1 MSRYNIGIRYCGGC
15 NPAYDRSRLVAQ
27 LLSRFPE
34 IAIQYDP
41 ECYCALWIVVNGCL
55 TGCAD
60 SSRLPG
66 DEICVIRQP
75 SDLKQAVQKIQEL
88 IDRGNSGESG
98 DSEAQPAGGG
108 DPRQPEDSNAQP
120 AGGTD
125 SRQPED
131 GEAQPAGGTGPR
143 QLEDSEAQQRMRPR
157 IAVGAWASLTHTFTE
172 EEVCRFA
179 ELTQDA
185 SRMHLDRG
193 FARTTLYH
201 RPVVHGV
208 FVSSLLSGVMGTELP
223 GEGTVLLEESV
234 RYLAP
239 VYPGE
244 TVCAEIRVTGI
255 QEYPN
260 HYCCLLQGVCTKEDH
275 TRAVEAEYRQLL
287 LKRLFPPE
295 TVQVEQAPM
304 EQKEE
309 KS

>member
-27 LLSRFPE
+27 LLRRFPE

-41 ECYCALWIVVNGCL
+41 ERYCALWIVVNGCL

-60 SSRLPG
+60 SSLPG

-75 SDLKQAVQKIQEL
+75 ADLKQAVRKIQGL
-88 IDRGNSGESG
+88 IDREDSRKSGNSDAQRSGGSDRWQPGSG
-98 DSEAQPAGGG
+98 DVPQSEAGS
-108 DPRQPEDSNAQP
+108 PRQS
-120 AGGTD
+120 G
-125 SRQPED
+125 D

-157 IAVGAWASLTHTFTE
+157 IAVGACASLTHTFTE

>member
-98 DSEAQPAGGG
+98 DSDAQPAGGG
-108 DPRQPEDSNAQP
+108 DPRQPEDGNAQQSE
-120 AGGTD
+120 
-125 SRQPED
+125 SR
-131 GEAQPAGGTGPR
+131 EAQK
-143 QLEDSEAQQRMRPR
+143 RMRPK
-157 IAVGAWASLTHTFTE
+157 IAVGAWTSLTHTFTE

>member
-27 LLSRFPE
+27 LLQRFPE

-41 ECYCALWIVVNGCL
+41 ERYCALWIVVNGCL

-60 SSRLPG
+60 SSSLPG

-75 SDLKQAVQKIQEL
+75 ADLKQAVQKIQEL
-88 IDRGNSGESG
+88 IDRGNSGKSG
-98 DSEAQPAGGG
+98 
-108 DPRQPEDSNAQP
+108 DSNAQP

-131 GEAQPAGGTGPR
+131 
-143 QLEDSEAQQRMRPR
+143 SEAQQRMRTR

>member
-1 MSRYNIGIRYCGGC
+1 
-15 NPAYDRSRLVAQ
+15 
-27 LLSRFPE
+27 
-34 IAIQYDP
+34 
-41 ECYCALWIVVNGCL
+41 
-55 TGCAD
+55 
-60 SSRLPG
+60 
-66 DEICVIRQP
+66 
-75 SDLKQAVQKIQEL
+75 
-88 IDRGNSGESG
+88 
-98 DSEAQPAGGG
+98 
-108 DPRQPEDSNAQP
+108 
-120 AGGTD
+120 
-125 SRQPED
+125 
-131 GEAQPAGGTGPR
+131 
-143 QLEDSEAQQRMRPR
+143 MRTR

-185 SRMHLDRG
+185 SRMHLDRA

>member
-27 LLSRFPE
+27 LLRRFPE

-41 ECYCALWIVVNGCL
+41 ERYCALWIVVNGCL

-60 SSRLPG
+60 SSSLPG

-75 SDLKQAVQKIQEL
+75 ADLKQAVQKIQEL
-88 IDRGNSGESG
+88 IDRGNSGKSG
-98 DSEAQPAGGG
+98 DSNAQTAEGG
-108 DPRQPEDSNAQP
+108 DPRQPEDGTAQQSE
-120 AGGTD
+120 
-125 SRQPED
+125 SR
-131 GEAQPAGGTGPR
+131 EAQE
-143 QLEDSEAQQRMRPR
+143 QMRPK
-157 IAVGAWASLTHTFTE
+157 ISVGARACLPHTFTE
-172 EEVCRFA
+172 EEICRFA

-295 TVQVEQAPM
+295 TVQVEQVPM

>member
-1 MSRYNIGIRYCGGC
+1 MNRYDIGIRYCGGC

-34 IAIQYDP
+34 ITIQYDP
-41 ECYCALWIVVNGCL
+41 ECCCALWIVVNGCL

-60 SSRLPG
+60 SSSLPG

-75 SDLKQAVQKIQEL
+75 ADLKQAVRKIQGL
-88 IDRGNSGESG
+88 IDREDSRKSGNSDAQRSGGSDRWQPGAGDVPQSEAGSPRQSG
-98 DSEAQPAGGG
+98 DGDAQKAGGSDSQQPENREAQGLTRAKI
-108 DPRQPEDSNAQP
+108 R
-120 AGGTD
+120 
-125 SRQPED
+125 R
-131 GEAQPAGGTGPR
+131 
-143 QLEDSEAQQRMRPR
+143 
-157 IAVGAWASLTHTFTE
+157 GARASLTHTFTE
-172 EEVCRFA
+172 EEVRRFA
-179 ELTQDA
+179 ELTLDGN
-185 SRMHLDRG
+185 RMHLDRS
-193 FARTTLYH
+193 FARNTLYH

-208 FVSSLLSGVMGTELP
+208 FVSSLLSAVMGTKLP

-239 VYPGE
+239 VYPGD
-244 TVCAEIRVTGI
+244 TICAEIQVTGI

-260 HYCCLLQGVCTKEDH
+260 HYCCTLQGVCTKEDH

-295 TVQVEQAPM
+295 TVQM

-309 KS
+309 NE

>member
-27 LLSRFPE
+27 LLRRFPE

-41 ECYCALWIVVNGCL
+41 ERYCALWIVVNGCL

-60 SSRLPG
+60 SSSLPG

-75 SDLKQAVQKIQEL
+75 ADLKQAVQKIQEL
-88 IDRGNSGESG
+88 IDRGNSGKSG
-98 DSEAQPAGGG
+98 DSHAQPAGGT
-108 DPRQPEDSNAQP
+108 DSRQPGDSNAQP

-125 SRQPED
+125 SRHP
-131 GEAQPAGGTGPR
+131 G
-143 QLEDSEAQQRMRPR
+143 DSEAQEQMRPK
-157 IAVGAWASLTHTFTE
+157 ISVGARASLTHTFTE

-185 SRMHLDRG
+185 SRMHLDRA

-255 QEYPN
+255 REYPN

-295 TVQVEQAPM
+295 TVQVEQVPM

>member
-27 LLSRFPE
+27 LLRRFPE

-41 ECYCALWIVVNGCL
+41 ERYCALWIVVNGCL

-60 SSRLPG
+60 SSSLPG

-75 SDLKQAVQKIQEL
+75 ADLKQAVQKIQEL
-88 IDRGNSGESG
+88 IDRGNSGKSG
-98 DSEAQPAGGG
+98 DSH
-108 DPRQPEDSNAQP
+108 AQP

-125 SRQPED
+125 SRHP
-131 GEAQPAGGTGPR
+131 G
-143 QLEDSEAQQRMRPR
+143 DSEAQEQMRPK
-157 IAVGAWASLTHTFTE
+157 ISVGARASLTHTFTE

-185 SRMHLDRG
+185 SRMHLDRA

-255 QEYPN
+255 REYPN

-295 TVQVEQAPM
+295 TVQVEQVPM